1 MRRARR
7 VAVGLVVLL
16 VAVVA
21 LGAAAAELYDAFVPY
36 RTYPPR
42 QLYPGPFVRLDGRLV
57 SYRSWGT
64 TGTPVVLIPGF
75 AEPTFVF
82 DRLGPLLARRHR
94 VYAVDLAGFGY
105 TERRGPYG
113 IAGWTDQLQAFM
125 RQFRIER
132 PLVVGHSL
140 GAAVAVE
147 LGRRQR
153 TRGVVL
159 VDGDALRGGGPA
171 DWLQDVAVEPYRTA
185 AFRIAVGS
193 DWLIRR
199 ILSDAYGPLQPRL
212 GAAEID
218 AWRRPFHVEGAERA
232 LWSITAGGVPGFSL
246 AELAGVRLRALV
258 VWGADDDVDSLD
270 MGRRSARALHARV
283 VVLPRGGHLTPLTLP
298 RELARAIQSFGS
310 APRR

>member
-7 VAVGLVVLL
+7 VAVWLVVLL

-42 QLYPGPFVRLDGRLV
+42 ALYRGPFVRLDGRLV

-64 TGTPVVLIPGF
+64 TGTPIVLIPGF

-113 IAGWTDQLQAFM
+113 VTGWADELQAFM
-125 RQFRIER
+125 RRFRIER

-147 LGRRQR
+147 LGRRQA

-171 DWLQDVAVEPYRTA
+171 DWLQDLAVEPYRTA
-185 AFRIAVGS
+185 AFRLAVGS
-193 DWLIRR
+193 DLLIRHV
-199 ILSDAYGPLQPRL
+199 LDDAYGPLQPHVS
-212 GAAEID
+212 AAEIA
-218 AWRRPFHVEGAERA
+218 AWRRPFHVAGSERA
-232 LWSITAGGVPGFSL
+232 LWRISADGVPGFAL
-246 AELAGVRLRALV
+246 AELGRLRLRALV
-258 VWGADDDVDSLD
+258 VWGELDGVDSLED
-270 MGRRSARALHARV
+270 GRRAARALHAPLV
-283 VVLPRGGHLTPLTLP
+283 ILPRGGHLTPLVLP
-298 RELARAIQSFGS
+298 RELAAAIERF
-310 APRR
+310 R